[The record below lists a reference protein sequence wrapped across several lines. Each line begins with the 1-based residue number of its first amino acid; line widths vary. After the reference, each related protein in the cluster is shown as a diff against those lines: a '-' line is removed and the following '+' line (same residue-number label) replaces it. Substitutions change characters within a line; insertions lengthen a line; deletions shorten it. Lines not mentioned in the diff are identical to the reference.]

1 MKANI
6 SKVNPNPFT
15 TRPEIEGTFGVVTS
29 THWIA
34 TAVGMGTLERGG
46 NAFDAAVAT
55 AFTLQVVEPHL
66 NGPGGDV
73 PLILFDVK
81 KSKPEVICG
90 QGPAPAK
97 ATIAH
102 FQSLGLDMVP
112 GTGLLAACVPG
123 MFDTWMLLLRDYG
136 TLRLADVLAPAIEY
150 ARNGYPLLERASATI
165 AVVADL
171 FRDHWPTSAAVYMP
185 NGDVPAPGAM
195 FTNRTLADTY
205 SRVLK
210 EAESAGSDRVKQI
223 ERARQIWSQGF
234 VAEAID
240 AFCRTQ
246 ELMDVTG
253 SPHRGVL
260 TGEDMKRWQA
270 HVEAPL
276 TYDYHGYTVCKAGAW
291 SQGPVLLQQLA
302 LLKSYS
308 LDGADPVDPEFIH
321 LQVECAKLAYADRE
335 KFYGDPEFVDVPMK
349 TLLSDSYNAE
359 RRRLISQEASLELRP
374 GSIEGFGGIV
384 AMRQEQGGRL
394 AVGNLGAGEPTV
406 GRMGQVVGD
415 TVHFDIVDRAGN
427 MISATPSGGWLQSS
441 PVIPQLGFCLGTRAQ
456 MFWLEEN
463 HPASLAPGKRP
474 RTTLSPTMAL
484 RDGKPYLAWGSPGGD
499 QQDQWITQ
507 FFLRHVHAGMNLQ
520 EAIDAPAWHSEH
532 FPISFWPRTARPG
545 VLVIEDRLPKT
556 AIEDLRKRGHKV
568 EVGPGWSEGRL
579 TAASRVDPLRRAAAN
594 ARGMQGYAAGR

>member
-1 MKANI
+1 MKTNI

-34 TAVGMGTLERGG
+34 TAVGMGILEKGG
-46 NAFDAAVAT
+46 NAFDAAAAT

-73 PLILFDVK
+73 PLIVFDVRK
-81 KSKPEVICG
+81 DKPEVICG
-90 QGPAPAK
+90 QGPAPAN

-102 FQSLGLDMVP
+102 YRGLGLDMVP

-136 TLRLADVLAPAIEY
+136 TLRLADVLNPAIEY
-150 ARNGYPLLERASATI
+150 ARNGHPLLERASATI
-165 AVVADL
+165 SVVADL
-171 FRDHWPTSAAVYMP
+171 FRDYWPTSAAVYMP
-185 NGDVPAPGAM
+185 NGEVPAPGAI
-195 FTNRTLADTY
+195 FTNRTLAETY
-205 SRVLK
+205 NRVLK
-210 EAESAGSDRVKQI
+210 EVESIGSDRVKQI
-223 ERARQIWSQGF
+223 ERARLIWSQGF
-234 VAEAID
+234 VAEAVD
-240 AFCRTQ
+240 AFFRTQ
-246 ELMDVTG
+246 ELMDVSG

-260 TGEDMKRWQA
+260 TGEDMTRWQA
-270 HVEAPL
+270 RVEAPL

-291 SQGPVLLQQLA
+291 SQGPVVLQQLA
-302 LLKSYS
+302 LLKAFS
-308 LDGADPVDPEFIH
+308 LDSADPVDPEFIH

-335 KFYGDPEFVDVPMK
+335 KFYGDPKFVDVPME
-349 TLLSDSYNAE
+349 TLLSESYNKD
-359 RRRLISQEASLELRP
+359 RRRLISKEASLELRP
-374 GSIEGFGGIV
+374 GTIEGFGGVV
-384 AMRQEQGGRL
+384 ALRQQQGDRL

-441 PVIPQLGFCLGTRAQ
+441 PVIPELGFCLGTRAQ
-456 MFWLEEN
+456 MFWLEDN

-545 VLVIEDRLPKT
+545 VLVVEERLPQA
-556 AIEDLRKRGHKV
+556 AITNLRARGHKV

-594 ARGMQGYAAGR
+594 PRGMQGYAAGR